1 MHIQLK
7 IVYCNTW
14 ICKIFSFCGYIVRHG
29 NLEGIQ
35 GENYMAREKGR
46 VSDSNLLDIGMCVKY
61 KRNSSHLTLS
71 QGLELY

>member
-1 MHIQLK
+1 M
-7 IVYCNTW
+7 
-14 ICKIFSFCGYIVRHG
+14 RHG